1 MLVKK
6 YFIDVEH
13 YSKEDNRI
21 IGDMGFTFCD
31 MAETICDTLEEAK
44 AAALFGI
51 YESLNAYAEGDND
64 IFIVYEYTFD
74 TDKFERYDDEI
85 DEDYSIYS
93 DAIVNKE
100 IVYGMCSLFDDETF
114 TKLQKIVNCYLD
126 IVCLA

>member
-31 MAETICDTLEEAK
+31 MAETICDTLEDAK
-44 AAALFGI
+44 ECI
-51 YESLNAYAEGDND
+51 KININESLNAYAEGDND

-114 TKLQKIVNCYLD
+114 NKLKKIVNFNIEMCGT
-126 IVCLA
+126 A

>member
-51 YESLNAYAEGDND
+51 NESLDAYAESDND

-74 TDKFERYDDEI
+74 TDKFKDDDE
-85 DEDYSIYS
+85 DFSLYS
-93 DAIVNKE
+93 DAIVNKKA
-100 IVYGMCSLFDDETF
+100 VYAISSPLDKKTF

>member
-31 MAETICDTLEEAK
+31 MAETMTDTLEEAK

-51 YESLNAYAEGDND
+51 NESLSAYTETDND

-74 TDKFERYDDEI
+74 TDKFRDDDE
-85 DEDYSIYS
+85 DFSLYS
-93 DAIVNKE
+93 DAIVNKKV
-100 IVYGMCSLFDDETF
+100 VYAVSSPLDKETF
-114 TKLQKIVNCYLD
+114 AKLQKIFKYCLD